1 MSEDEA
7 IVLLLD
13 NLDGEPL
20 EDTKIIRLTTGK
32 RKKFW
37 NKNCVAI
44 GLSSGFMEPLE
55 STSIHLVQSGI
66 ARLMSLFP
74 NRDFDQE
81 DIDEYNRESHSE
93 FDRIRDFLI
102 AHYCINQREEQI
114 GRASCRE

>member
-1 MSEDEA
+1 M
-7 IVLLLD
+7 
-13 NLDGEPL
+13 
-20 EDTKIIRLTTGK
+20 T
-32 RKKFW
+32 
-37 NKNCVAI
+37 CVAFV
-44 GLSSGFMEPLE
+44 LSSGFMEPLE

-102 AHYCINQREEQI
+102 AHYCINQREEPFWRECQNMAIPEPLRQKIAQFKENGRVSDQI
-114 GRASCRE
+114 GRASWRDRVYVS